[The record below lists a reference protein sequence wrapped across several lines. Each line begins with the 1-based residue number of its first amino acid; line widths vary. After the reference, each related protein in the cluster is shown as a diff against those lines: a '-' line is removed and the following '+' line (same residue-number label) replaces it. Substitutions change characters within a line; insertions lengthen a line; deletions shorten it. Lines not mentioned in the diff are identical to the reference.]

1 MEGISMFRKSLS
13 KAAGFAAAIIVLTT
27 IAAAQSSQVEG
38 TIKIKAEDG
47 SKKTVAGASVEIYR
61 LDVKSH
67 YEAVKTDKNGHFV
80 RLGLPLQGTYLF
92 LISAPGA
99 APTFLNNVRIS
110 QMPVV
115 DVTLDPGDGRALT
128 YDDVQKAVAQQKGGG
143 SAPAAKTVAPGDKAK
158 ADAAQK
164 EYESKVQESKEVQ
177 ATFDQARTHY
187 NTGVEMMQASNYQNA
202 LSEFEQAS
210 TVDPTKHAAMA
221 LLAYRANANLAEAHY
236 QIGVE
241 LFNKKQRPEAKTHF
255 EAAITGVK
263 RALVLAVKD
272 TAENNPNLNN
282 DLVIYYNML
291 GKNAMLLIEYYG
303 AANLLDDTVKE
314 LDKAEALDAVNKNK
328 WGVLKADM
336 YRSAGRTE
344 DAVAAYK
351 KVLAADPAYAD
362 ALYGLGLTLI
372 ASSERAQI
380 QEGANTLAE
389 FLAKAPPTDKRLPI
403 VKSSLEEL
411 KNGLKIEA
419 EKPAP
424 TRRGKKP

>member
-1 MEGISMFRKSLS
+1 MFRLILS
-13 KAAGFAAAIIVLTT
+13 RAAGFAAAIIVLAT
-27 IAAAQSSQVEG
+27 IAAAQSGQVEG
-38 TIKIKAEDG
+38 TIKLKAADG
-47 SKKTVAGASVEIYR
+47 SVKPVPGASVEIYR
-61 LDVKSH
+61 RDVKAH
-67 YEAVKTDKNGHFV
+67 YDPIKTDKSGHFV

-99 APTFLNNVRIS
+99 APTFMNNVRIT

-115 DVTLDPGDGRALT
+115 DVTLDPGDGRVLT
-128 YDDVQKAVAQQKGGG
+128 IDDVDKAMTPAKGGG
-143 SAPAAKTVAPGDKAK
+143 VPPAKTVSPGDKAK
-158 ADAAQK
+158 AEAAQK

-202 LSEFEQAS
+202 LTEFEQAA

-236 QIGVE
+236 QLGVDQ
-241 LFNKKQRPEAKTHF
+241 FNKKQRPEAKIHF
-255 EAAITGVK
+255 EAAIAGVK
-263 RALVLAVKD
+263 KALALAVKD

-303 AANLLDDTVKE
+303 AANLLEDTVKE
-314 LDKAEALDAVNKNK
+314 LSKAEALDAVNKNK
-328 WGVLKADM
+328 WGVLRADM

-344 DAVAAYK
+344 EAVAEYK

-389 FLAKAPPTDKRLPI
+389 FLAKAPATDKRLPI